1 MARARLA
8 PHRNPPGT
16 RPAQSNPA
24 ARLELAVAAKRRDHR
39 RRRALRIRRTRLR
52 HAIHRSLRSG
62 RSGVDCGGPV
72 LLDRNP
78 RSLSGSLQATLDSVL
93 VFFIVAAATAVE
105 NVDDVEKY
113 SLHVY
118 AA

>member
-1 MARARLA
+1 
-8 PHRNPPGT
+8 
-16 RPAQSNPA
+16 
-24 ARLELAVAAKRRDHR
+24 
-39 RRRALRIRRTRLR
+39 LRI
-52 HAIHRSLRSG
+52 ADFKLRSG
-62 RSGVDCGGPV
+62 VGLQVDVACGGPV

>member
-1 MARARLA
+1 MSVGAEHALVYFPFDLAQRLGYFD
-8 PHRNPPGT
+8 REG
-16 RPAQSNPA
+16 
-24 ARLELAVAAKRRDHR
+24 LDVEL
-39 RRRALRIRRTRLR
+39 
-52 HAIHRSLRSG
+52 
-62 RSGVDCGGPV
+62 CGGPV